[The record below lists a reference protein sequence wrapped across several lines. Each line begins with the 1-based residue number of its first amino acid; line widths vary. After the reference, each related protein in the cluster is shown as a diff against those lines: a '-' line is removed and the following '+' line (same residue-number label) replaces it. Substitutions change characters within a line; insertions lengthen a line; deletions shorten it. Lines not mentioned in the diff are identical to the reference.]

1 MKVPLFCANKDF
13 INEWTLV
20 TIKNRRGV
28 IIGKAGKAASLPKF
42 SDMLTLSQSERAHI
56 APEPYILS
64 EIAHRGILSKI
75 PMADFFFCE
84 NLPVPLS

>member
-1 MKVPLFCANKDF
+1 MPNKDF

-42 SDMLTLSQSERAHI
+42 SDMLTLSQRGQII